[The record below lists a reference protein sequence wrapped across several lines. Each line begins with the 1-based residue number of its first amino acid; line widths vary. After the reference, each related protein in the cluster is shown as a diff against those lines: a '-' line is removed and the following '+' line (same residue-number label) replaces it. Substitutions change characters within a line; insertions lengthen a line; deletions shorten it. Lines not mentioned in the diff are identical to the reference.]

1 MRLRPGRSE
10 HDLKRRST
18 LVPFMRGD
26 RTRNHDSPSVDRLAV
41 SEDGGRPASSELARP
56 SASRD
61 SHRTHDALDA
71 HDMHDSPPS
80 PRPSNPRR
88 FSMLRFRHASDS
100 QLSTT
105 AKEHADRAPPPV
117 PPVPASAA
125 ERSNEQPPPAIITT
139 PPTFMDP
146 HPQPH
151 PHDLDLDHDRDHDQ
165 PAAAKKRGRLQQF
178 TLRRRSFDPAS
189 VDRPGGLLR
198 KSMDKKRPSALG
210 SWKSRHNLRNDD
222 DVTQAPALAP
232 APVPSPD
239 ADPEADRFSA
249 SQQRPEER
257 SEARDFAEGATTLLP
272 PAHRASE
279 SSRSDGSSTGHVSFE
294 ASTRPPHPQ
303 RVGSSRF
310 GFGRRKQRA
319 SLFPLPMK
327 IEPPQFPD
335 TAPATP
341 RASTGAIS
349 SGSPGSPASSPP
361 LTARRYTEGGNGTHT
376 PPLPSASQVAL
387 AATSLNLASPGAG
400 SLFRNDSS
408 RSARSARSSP
418 QPPKRMGLRGRSSTM
433 GSLGGM
439 SDDNPSHT
447 PPNGF
452 SGRTSTSTT
461 AGRSSFSNLFS
472 LGRFRQNDLH
482 PSRHGS
488 PAHGYTGTSG
498 SSHQNS
504 LSISRETLAMPER
517 EEGETPG
524 RYLERIEANNVD
536 KSVIA
541 SYLSKT
547 DDAFL
552 LSVLRSY
559 MRKFA
564 FFGDPIDMAVRKLL
578 MQVELPKETQQIDR
592 VLQGFAD
599 RYHECNPGIY
609 INTDKAYFISF
620 SIIILHTDFFN
631 KNNKR
636 KMQRNDYIKNSSCEG
651 VSDDVLGCIYDNVVY
666 TPFIHIEDEV
676 DLKNISSKKS
686 RRTAVLKGPNDPAR
700 KVKKEPIDPYTLI
713 FEGKLDVLRPTIKDV
728 MNLDDPYNYLGTAAT
743 LDTKNI
749 YKSFTRYGVIQIVS
763 SRSRPEAFMSEAAQE
778 NPFGTSVG
786 IVEMPVTKVG
796 ILWRKDPKRKK
807 ARSPWQEWGAVL
819 TRSGLSLFRNSSWAK
834 NLMSQHEQHV
844 KHGEAGPAVFS
855 PALQEFKQDHM
866 IPMDGAV
873 ALVDNTYKRHKNAFS
888 MCSKIGEET
897 FLADSEQDLNDW
909 LGVLN
914 YTAAFETLGVRSR
927 GMIGGLYEGQKNR
940 GIRRL
945 DSSQSGKSIPTA
957 TGDVL
962 VQSGKIDSHFAQQVV
977 TARRDMM
984 QARISDSED
993 KLADAIKELEARLRD
1008 ARHLQILAPI
1018 QPKTRELVI
1027 HAAGRL
1033 SARLKWSRIEIW
1045 RMKCHRDIL
1054 AHELEDERQSATER
1068 QARNDRI
1075 AESSQAPPVQNSP
1088 ASASKTSKISG
1099 LARLAS
1105 KTSSLTSSHK
1115 PPHSP
1120 HSPEG
1125 LNARPTTKSSGNTE
1139 IDESVFKTP
1148 PEMPRQTSLTFPSG
1162 SYSVPPISF
1171 SPPASDRRSSIA
1183 SSSVQSPRMYPADK
1197 RPSVSTFDDGTVG
1210 SDDDSDDDVRYATPP
1225 LIETDAIQPKTPD
1238 PATDGAVE
1246 SDAEQS
1252 LAAHAGSPV
1261 SRTKHRRSLHRTL
1274 RDSHGS
1280 SSHRRGHKG
1289 RDSAS
1294 TITSDGTSESEGLAR
1309 SKGSFTV
1316 HGKKASV
1323 IQFGSDWHNTTAE
1336 ERLKTKKQLQEAQ
1349 ELASADERDGSVSDG
1364 TVVSPGSEKTDDTPR
1379 RQISSEQVKQRHVSS
1394 QTITP
1399 DNFHQSLEYQDPDSD
1414 GASELSDVA
1423 EERTS
1428 KDGEPSETTITE
1440 PAAIEPASTEAPSMD
1455 YMKQLTTHNEDL
1467 AGSKEHLTFNP

>member
-1 MRLRPGRSE
+1 
-10 HDLKRRST
+10 
-18 LVPFMRGD
+18 
-26 RTRNHDSPSVDRLAV
+26 
-41 SEDGGRPASSELARP
+41 
-56 SASRD
+56 
-61 SHRTHDALDA
+61 
-71 HDMHDSPPS
+71 
-80 PRPSNPRR
+80 
-88 FSMLRFRHASDS
+88 
-100 QLSTT
+100 
-105 AKEHADRAPPPV
+105 
-117 PPVPASAA
+117 
-125 ERSNEQPPPAIITT
+125 
-139 PPTFMDP
+139 
-146 HPQPH
+146 
-151 PHDLDLDHDRDHDQ
+151 
-165 PAAAKKRGRLQQF
+165 
-178 TLRRRSFDPAS
+178 
-189 VDRPGGLLR
+189 
-198 KSMDKKRPSALG
+198 
-210 SWKSRHNLRNDD
+210 
-222 DVTQAPALAP
+222 
-232 APVPSPD
+232 
-239 ADPEADRFSA
+239 
-249 SQQRPEER
+249 
-257 SEARDFAEGATTLLP
+257 
-272 PAHRASE
+272 
-279 SSRSDGSSTGHVSFE
+279 GH
-294 ASTRPPHPQ
+294 
-303 RVGSSRF
+303 
-310 GFGRRKQRA
+310 
-319 SLFPLPMK
+319 
-327 IEPPQFPD
+327 
-335 TAPATP
+335 
-341 RASTGAIS
+341 
-349 SGSPGSPASSPP
+349 
-361 LTARRYTEGGNGTHT
+361 GTHP

-387 AATSLNLASPGAG
+387 AASSLNLGSPAAG
-400 SLFRNDSS
+400 SLCRNDSS

-433 GSLGGM
+433 GSLGGR
-439 SDDNPSHT
+439 SDDNPSPT
-447 PPNGF
+447 PPNGL
-452 SGRTSTSTT
+452 SGRNSTSTT

-472 LGRFRQNDLH
+472 LGRFRQNELL

-488 PAHGYTGTSG
+488 PALNYAATSG

-504 LSISRETLAMPER
+504 LSISRETLLMPER
-517 EEGETPG
+517 EDGETPG

-541 SYLSKT
+541 SHLSKT
-547 DDAFL
+547 DDPFL

-564 FFGDPIDMAVRKLL
+564 FFGDPIDMAIRKLL

-609 INTDKAYFISF
+609 INTGTCTTF
-620 SIIILHTDFFN
+620 L
-631 KNNKR
+631 NNKR

-651 VSDDVLGCIYDNVVY
+651 VSDDVLGCIYDNIVY

-686 RRTAVLKGPNDPAR
+686 RRTAVLKGPNDPVR
-700 KVKKEPIDPYTLI
+700 KAKKEPIDPYTLI
-713 FEGKLDVLRPTIKDV
+713 FEGKLDLLRPTIKDV

-844 KHGEAGPAVFS
+844 KHGETGPAIFS
-855 PALQEFKQDHM
+855 PALSEFKQDHM

-909 LGVLN
+909 LAVLN
-914 YTAAFETLGVRSR
+914 YTAAFETMGVRSR

-945 DSSQSGKSIPTA
+945 NSSQSGTSIPTA
-957 TGDVL
+957 TGDVV
-962 VQSGKIDSHFAQQVV
+962 VQSGKIDTQFAHEVV
-977 TARRDMM
+977 TARRETM
-984 QARISDSED
+984 QTRISEAED

-1054 AHELEDERQSATER
+1054 AHELEDERQSSAET

-1075 AESSQAPPVQNSP
+1075 AESSQPPVVQNSP
-1088 ASASKTSKISG
+1088 ASTSKTSKIAG

-1115 PPHSP
+1115 TP
-1120 HSPEG
+1120 HSPEAPA
-1125 LNARPTTKSSGNTE
+1125 ARPTTMSSGNTE
-1139 IDESVFKTP
+1139 VDESVFKTP
-1148 PEMPRQTSLTFPSG
+1148 PEMSRQTSPTFPSG

-1171 SPPASDRRSSIA
+1171 SPPPSDRRSSVA
-1183 SSSVQSPRMYPADK
+1183 SSSVQSPRLYPADK

-1225 LIETDAIQPKTPD
+1225 LIDADGARAKTPD
-1238 PATDGAVE
+1238 HAVDGAVE

-1252 LAAHAGSPV
+1252 LAAQASPA

-1274 RDSHGS
+1274 RDSHGG
-1280 SSHRRGHKG
+1280 SSHRRSHKG

-1294 TITSDGTSESEGLAR
+1294 TITSEGASETEGLNR

-1336 ERLKTKKQLQEAQ
+1336 ERLKAKKQLQEAQ

-1364 TVVSPGSEKTDDTPR
+1364 TVVSPSSDKNDDTPR
-1379 RQISSEQVKQRHVSS
+1379 RQLSADQVKQRHVSS

-1399 DNFHQSLEYQDPDSD
+1399 ESFHQSLEYQDPESD
-1414 GASELSDVA
+1414 GGSELSDVV
-1423 EERTS
+1423 EEGTS
-1428 KDGEPSETTITE
+1428 KDGEPIE
-1440 PAAIEPASTEAPSMD
+1440 PAAVTEAAPVEPAATVTSSMD
-1455 YMKQLTTHNEDL
+1455 HVKQLTEHNE
-1467 AGSKEHLTFNP
+1467 SLTHGQHPDEAKPNPQMA